1 MHSAAASG
9 IRRTLA
15 GLMTVL
21 DTAERSSGRPF
32 GEPHILVP
40 NVDSKRYGWTHFGV
54 MIPDL
59 PEPHRFFSAM
69 SLIGATGSLAFD
81 NDHALADRPR
91 RNASVVVG
99 TAASH
104 PAHFGNYS
112 TDRDFVSEPDGSL
125 LRFGSELTLAGG
137 YPQYRLTGRFGGV
150 EVDLKLT
157 NTDKV
162 TWFVR
167 NPAYKH
173 LSLLTEYRG
182 RFATAEGGTDVAG
195 LCAFEYG
202 ACPSPYQ
209 VRSRPLPPALKAPLD
224 LFVYQIVNLGPD
236 DQVLLSHHCIGGRP
250 FITTALHRGR
260 GSYGRSLGHA
270 EFRVEQYRREPG
282 ETPYGIPMRL
292 PAVTRFTAR
301 DRTGIVL
308 DVRAEL
314 DTTFTYGLG
323 TGFVTG
329 FRHETVWRGE
339 TITGR
344 GYQEY
349 IDRRSGWMRRECI
362 HCEIPAGS
370 SQ

>member
-1 MHSAAASG
+1 MHSAAAAG
-9 IRRTLA
+9 IRGTLTS
-15 GLMTVL
+15 LMAVL
-21 DTAERSSGRPF
+21 DTAEKSSRQPF
-32 GEPHILVP
+32 TEPSIMVP
-40 NVDSKRYGWTHFGV
+40 HVSSRAGSKRFGWTHYGV

-81 NDHALADRPR
+81 NDHALADQPR

-99 TAASH
+99 TAASY

-112 TDRDFVSEPDGSL
+112 TDRDFVSTPDGSL
-125 LRFGSELTLAGG
+125 LRFGEELTISGR
-137 YPQYRLTGRFGGV
+137 YPEYRLAGRFGGV
-150 EVDLKLT
+150 EADLELT

-167 NPAYKH
+167 NPVYKH

-182 RFATAEGGTDVAG
+182 RFSTASGSSDVAG

-209 VRSRPLPPALKAPLD
+209 LRTSPLPPALKAPLD
-224 LFVYQIVNLGPD
+224 LFVYQIINLGPD
-236 DQVLLSHHCIGGRP
+236 DQVLLSHHCIGGKP

-260 GSYGRSLGHA
+260 HTYGRSLGRA
-270 EFRVEQYRREPG
+270 EFHVEKYRQTPE
-282 ETPYGIPMRL
+282 ETPYGIAMRV
-292 PAVTRFTAR
+292 PAVTRFTVR
-301 DRTGIVL
+301 DETGVVL

-314 DTTFTYGLG
+314 DTAYTFGLG
-323 TGFVTG
+323 SGFVTG
-329 FRHETVWRGE
+329 FRHESTWRGE
-339 TITGR
+339 EITGR

-349 IDRRSGWMRRECI
+349 IDRRG
-362 HCEIPAGS
+362 G
-370 SQ
+370 